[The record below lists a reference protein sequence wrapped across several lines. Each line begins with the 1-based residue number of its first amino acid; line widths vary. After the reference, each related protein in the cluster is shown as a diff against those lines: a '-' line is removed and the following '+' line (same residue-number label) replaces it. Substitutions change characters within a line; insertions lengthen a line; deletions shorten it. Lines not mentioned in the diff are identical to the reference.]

1 MRLTLYVISIIL
13 FMLSIFFGI
22 YEEKI
27 GQIKMRD
34 NEIPCSEVNFQRRN
48 IL

>member
-1 MRLTLYVISIIL
+1 MRLTLYIISIIL
-13 FMLSIFFGI
+13 IILAIFFGI
-22 YEEKI
+22 YEEKL

-34 NEIPCSEVNFQRRN
+34 NEIPSSEVNFKRRN